1 MAIPTKVHQRVRRF
15 VLSSLA
21 LTLAGFL
28 LVPAP
33 FQLKLDFLAAGVCAQ
48 RPDHSYFLGGV
59 QLPLEARMG
68 GIFLGFLV
76 GVLYLA
82 AANRERAGMLPPTGI
97 QYALFGGIGAMA
109 LDGTNA
115 LLYDIGLP
123 ALYPPQN
130 ALRLA
135 TGLVCGAAVACL
147 AVPVLNT
154 ALWRDWDLEPSLGNG
169 RDLAWLVAALVPVQ
183 IAVAS
188 GAAALFYPVALLMAV
203 ALVIAFTVGNA
214 YALALILLPMDARAT
229 TWREASM
236 PLLGGTL
243 LTLYE
248 LLALAAFRGW
258 SETSLGV
265 RWPV

>member
-1 MAIPTKVHQRVRRF
+1 VASHAKAQQQVRRF
-15 VLSSLA
+15 VLGGLV

-33 FQLKLDFLAAGVCAQ
+33 FRLKLDFLAAGVCAQ
-48 RPDHSYFLGGV
+48 RPDHSYFLGGA

-76 GVLYLA
+76 GVLYLGA
-82 AANRERAGMLPPTGI
+82 VSRERAGLLPPTAI
-97 QYALFGGIGAMA
+97 QYALFGGIGLMA
-109 LDGTNA
+109 LDGSNA
-115 LLYDIGLP
+115 LLYDLGLP

-130 ALRLA
+130 AGRLA
-135 TGLVCGAAVACL
+135 TGLLCGAAVACL

-154 ALWRDWDLEPSLGNG
+154 ALWRDWDLEPSLGGG

-183 IAVAS
+183 AAVMS

-203 ALVIAFTVGNA
+203 GLVVAFTVGNA
-214 YALALILLPMDARAT
+214 YALALIVLPADARAT
-229 TWREASM
+229 SWREASI

-243 LTLYE
+243 LTIYE
-248 LLALAAFRGW
+248 LLALAALRVW
-258 SETSLGV
+258 SESTLGV